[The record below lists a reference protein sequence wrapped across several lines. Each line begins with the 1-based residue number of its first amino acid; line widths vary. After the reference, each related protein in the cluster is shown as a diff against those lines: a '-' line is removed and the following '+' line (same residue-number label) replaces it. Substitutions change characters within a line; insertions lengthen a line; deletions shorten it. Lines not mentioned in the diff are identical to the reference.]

1 MKTQALNLAT
11 AGRIVVRARVYLTC
25 GGAFQMGTVSRI
37 KNGGVK
43 ENQYPYARQTR

>member
-11 AGRIVVRARVYLTC
+11 AGRIVVRATC